1 MSLFSKVICILLLVV
16 STLQTTAAV
25 TFGENN
31 NHAMMTSHT
40 MSADDMA
47 HCQEM
52 MQDHQMAA
60 ECSNECDCCS
70 GACPVSS
77 LFINFSF
84 SYGLNNSSSNVLIH
98 SPSHPIAT
106 ISSLY
111 RPPINV

>member
-1 MSLFSKVICILLLVV
+1 MSLLSKVVCILLLVV

-31 NHAMMTSHT
+31 NAMMTSHT
-40 MSADDMA
+40 MSADEMA

-52 MQDHQMAA
+52 MQDHQMAT

-84 SYGLNNSSSNVLIH
+84 SYGLNHSSSNVLIH

>member
-25 TFGENN
+25 TLGENDQ
-31 NHAMMTSHT
+31 HTMMTSHT
-40 MSADDMA
+40 MSADEMA

-84 SYGLNNSSSNVLIH
+84 SYGLNHSSSKVLVH